1 MQTNG
6 GNVDTAQTLGTEY
19 EPEMLLDAIKLAERP
34 DGVVLCAAVAAKADG
49 TRSCLRRAPSMQCAF
64 VQTARPLNCNLLEA
78 RNQWSESA
86 PVIRSMYSSGVSIG
100 LFQHGRWL

>member
-34 DGVVLCAAVAAKADG
+34 DGVVLCAAVAAKAAVMSPKSNLYAVC
-49 TRSCLRRAPSMQCAF
+49 RCAD
-64 VQTARPLNCNLLEA
+64 AGPLNSNHLEA

-100 LFQHGRWL
+100 LFQHGRYL